1 MSLPREYISY
11 NQIRLYQN
19 CPRQYYFSYIKEIK
33 TPINDKIL
41 LGIIFHSTAEYFL
54 KKKIS
59 GSEIQNDDILEYFSE
74 NFRKTTSDSEIKW
87 DNSREDTKNRGF
99 SFVKYF
105 LKEIAPE
112 LKPLMTEKDLEAKI
126 PGSDTKLKGIID
138 LVEDDFSLTDF
149 KTTTSKW
156 SKERATKSFLQMY
169 IYKYLFEENLGN
181 VISDLKFRI
190 IYSKNSTNIKQ
201 QQFSINARDVDMEKM
216 FEIINFVIEN
226 IKRGYFYKNESF
238 ICNFC
243 DYKDICNKTSV

>member
-1 MSLPREYISY
+1 MSLPRAYISY

-33 TPINDKIL
+33 TPINDKVL
-41 LGIIFHSTAEYFL
+41 LGIIFHATADYFL

-59 GSEIQNDDILEYFSE
+59 GSEISNEEILEYFSTK
-74 NFRKTTSDSEIKW
+74 FRKTISDTDIKW

-112 LKPLMTEKDLEAKI
+112 INPIMTEKELEAEI
-126 PGSDTKLKGIID
+126 PGSGIKLKGIID

-156 SKERATKSFLQMY
+156 SKERATKSFLQMH
-169 IYKYLFEENLGN
+169 IYKYLFEKNLGD
-181 VISDLKFRI
+181 VISELKFSI
-190 IYSKNSTNIKQ
+190 IYSKNSTNIKHQ
-201 QQFSINARDVDMEKM
+201 KFSINAKDIDMNKM
-216 FEIINFVIEN
+216 FEIINFIIEN
-226 IKRGYFYKNESF
+226 INKGYFYKNESF

-243 DYKDICNKTSV
+243 DYKDICSKTII